1 MICKLNYFFGKTKN
15 KSTKN
20 YTTLQLQDNNIYF
33 ALSVFGAAAC
43 IEEEEGNVVTD
54 WSKSCLKKLYE
65 RKKKRKKEKITN
77 KFEIISYKKIS
88 NYKKFTINS
97 VVATV

>member
-1 MICKLNYFFGKTKN
+1 MGKTEN

-65 RKKKRKKEKITN
+65 RKKTKKKLQ
-77 KFEIISYKKIS
+77 
-88 NYKKFTINS
+88 INS
-97 VVATV
+97 KL